1 LFLALLKRAFSKS
14 TDPRYFKRPLLKA
27 ASVAGLLTAT
37 LGFAM
42 AFVPS
47 RQISSIGS
55 FELKMFLTLGFIL
68 ALASGL
74 FVYYSRLRSDPAA
87 EPELSAV

>member
-1 LFLALLKRAFSKS
+1 VLQLASIS
-14 TDPRYFKRPLLKA
+14 
-27 ASVAGLLTAT
+27 GLLMAT

-55 FELKMFLTLGFIL
+55 FELKMFFTLGFIL

-74 FVYYSRLRSDPAA
+74 FLYYSRLRPAT
-87 EPELSAV
+87 EPEPQPSTA